1 MSKRLSRRRGDLP
14 PGAPT
19 RLLLVDDHEIF
30 RAGLRALLSRADG
43 IKVIAEVGT
52 AEAAIEAALQSQ
64 PDVVLMGVR
73 LPDASGVDACREIL
87 AQSPRTRVIF
97 LTSCDEQDAVLAA
110 VQAGAHGFVLQQIGG
125 DALVRTI
132 RCVAEGQSI
141 LDSTAARLL
150 VERMKSC
157 CTRESTGNGDRLSPQ
172 ERQVLAL
179 VAQGRTNKQ
188 VAMAMSISDK
198 TVKNHLSKIFQ
209 KLRVTRRAEAAALF
223 SSQQR

>member
-1 MSKRLSRRRGDLP
+1 MTKRRSRRRGDLA

-43 IKVIAEVGT
+43 IEVIAEVGT
-52 AEAAIEAALQSQ
+52 AEAATEAALQRQ

-87 AQSPRTRVIF
+87 AQSPQTRIIF
-97 LTSCDEQDAVLAA
+97 LTSCEEQDAVLAA
-110 VQAGAHGFVLQQIGG
+110 VLAGAHGFVQQQIGG

-132 RCVAEGQSI
+132 RCVAAGQSI
-141 LDSTAARLL
+141 FDSIAARLL

-157 CTRESTGNGDRLSPQ
+157 CTRERVGNGDRLSPQ

-188 VAMAMSISDK
+188 VALAMTISDK
-198 TVKNHLSKIFQ
+198 TVKNYLSKIFQ

-223 SSQQR
+223 SQQR